1 MAAKRDMRRQDLI
14 VPYSEPE
21 NKDSND
27 FQSTMSSTLPMAA
40 IFTRNK
46 YVKCYISTATDPNKD
61 LYQVAWMDLRAIRSP
76 ELAGRNKRTESCI
89 LLPGLFPGFDGSSVF
104 GRCTF
109 GYMPLFMPPT
119 PGRPATSSGPAA
131 PAP

>member
-1 MAAKRDMRRQDLI
+1 MAAKRDMRRQQLI

-40 IFTRNK
+40 MFTRNK
-46 YVKCYISTATDPNKD
+46 LLGWTSVLFALQTWLAETPAQKAASSSPAYF
-61 LYQVAWMDLRAIRSP
+61 QVLMA
-76 ELAGRNKRTESCI
+76 
-89 LLPGLFPGFDGSSVF
+89 LLSLGV
-104 GRCTF
+104 

-119 PGRPATSSGPAA
+119 PGRPATSSGPPA

>member
-1 MAAKRDMRRQDLI
+1 MAAKRDMRRHDLI

-40 IFTRNK
+40 QPTLTKTFVRLLGWTSVLFAVQSWLAETK
-46 YVKCYISTATDPNKD
+46 EQKAAASSPAY
-61 LYQVAWMDLRAIRSP
+61 LQVLMA
-76 ELAGRNKRTESCI
+76 
-89 LLPGLFPGFDGSSVF
+89 LLSLGV
-104 GRCTF
+104 

>member
-1 MAAKRDMRRQDLI
+1 MPPKRDMRRHDLI

-40 IFTRNK
+40 VNIHKKQVMSRPPTSLHQPALTKTLTRLLGWTSVLFAVQTWLAETK
-46 YVKCYISTATDPNKD
+46 EQKAASSSPAYF
-61 LYQVAWMDLRAIRSP
+61 QVLMA
-76 ELAGRNKRTESCI
+76 
-89 LLPGLFPGFDGSSVF
+89 LLSLGV
-104 GRCTF
+104 